1 MKATVLSEKEFA
13 QLQKAQQKAALAV
26 VELGDLITLLHGEDA
41 PVQAKKPRAK
51 KANDEAQVYPMPPP
65 LTGMGGMQVTLS
77 DEPAKKRGRPR
88 KEQQVNDNLADL
100 L

>member
-26 VELGDLITLLHGEDA
+26 VEMGDLITLLHGEDA

-51 KANDEAQVYPMPPP
+51 KANDEAQVYP
-65 LTGMGGMQVTLS
+65 GGMQVTLS

-88 KEQQVNDNLADL
+88 KVEQANDNLADL

>member
-51 KANDEAQVYPMPPP
+51 KANDEAQVYP
-65 LTGMGGMQVTLS
+65 GGVQVTLS

-100 L
+100 S